1 VTATDAG
8 LVMRTRAAKILTEVF
23 APPILVLT
31 LLLVWAF
38 TAHRVSAG
46 GLLLG
51 AVATLFAAGLPYAI
65 MLVGIRR
72 DRLSDRH
79 LSPRTEPPVMMII
92 GPCVRIGR
100 PFGDGRLD
108 APRELFALVAVVV
121 AGIGVALAISS
132 FWKISIH
139 AACAAGTVAIL
150 VIVFGWIMLAW
161 VSWSR
166 LSVGPV
172 SLSGITRRCK

>member
-1 VTATDAG
+1 
-8 LVMRTRAAKILTEVF
+8 MRTRAAKILTEVF

-92 GPCVRIGR
+92 GPASGSV
-100 PFGDGRLD
+100 DL
-108 APRELFALVAVVV
+108 LVMVGWTHRASCSP
-121 AGIGVALAISS
+121 SS
-132 FWKISIH
+132 P
-139 AACAAGTVAIL
+139 
-150 VIVFGWIMLAW
+150 
-161 VSWSR
+161 SWS
-166 LSVGPV
+166 PA
-172 SLSGITRRCK
+172 SGSHWRSHPSGRSPSTQPALPAPSPSS